1 MLIGKRENEKEESE
15 GRKKGVKNKRKR
27 KKKKEKKEKEEKGME
42 DSEEDEE
49 EGIGKKRKKKE
60 VEKEEDRR
68 RQRRILFQ
76 PTWDPCHSSVQPG
89 SSCSDLVGP
98 SLSQGP
104 HSELEGAPGDVL
116 APVFNVNSM
125 SSHLLRDEADAV
137 GAVLSF
143 NDLCVL
149 RLSSRTRHQSCHLL
163 VTCLT

>member
-1 MLIGKRENEKEESE
+1 M
-15 GRKKGVKNKRKR
+15 
-27 KKKKEKKEKEEKGME
+27 EKEEKEERGM
-42 DSEEDEE
+42 DSEEEEE
-49 EGIGKKRKKKE
+49 EGIGKKRRNKKE

-76 PTWDPCHSSVQPG
+76 PTWDPCHSSVQAG

-104 HSELEGAPGDVL
+104 YGELEGAPGDVL
-116 APVFNVNSM
+116 APVFNVNSV

-149 RLSSRTRHQSCHLL
+149 HLSSRTRHLSRHLL